1 MLDDRRRSLRQK
13 ALAFWVRRRRAV
25 NYLNNHSHQTAMTTI
40 TVSEEKFN
48 KVLADVELLIEDV
61 ASLFDQDEIAR
72 KRIAEI
78 EVDPS
83 IGRSEKE
90 LDEYLRKR
98 GLKIE

>member
-1 MLDDRRRSLRQK
+1 
-13 ALAFWVRRRRAV
+13 
-25 NYLNNHSHQTAMTTI
+25 MTTI
-40 TVSEEKFN
+40 TVSEDKFN
-48 KVLADVELLIEDV
+48 KVLADVELLIGDV

-78 EVDPS
+78 EDNPS

>member
-1 MLDDRRRSLRQK
+1 
-13 ALAFWVRRRRAV
+13 
-25 NYLNNHSHQTAMTTI
+25 MTTI

-61 ASLFDQDEIAR
+61 SSLFDQDEIAR

-78 EVDPS
+78 KVNPS